1 MVRIHCC
8 SSWGSTIREV
18 ESDIA
23 QVCPGYYYQ
32 FSSADEAFYTP
43 LEVVEVDVDVIEL
56 CFLQ

>member
-18 ESDIA
+18 QSDIA
-23 QVCPGYYYQ
+23 QVLL
-32 FSSADEAFYTP
+32 ADEAFYTP
-43 LEVVEVDVDVIEL
+43 LEVVEFDVIEL